1 MDELL
6 SAFDSYIVIVIVGI
20 CLCIGYVIKRID
32 KSEKLNRFIPF
43 IMAVIGLLLNIWLN
57 RWNISP
63 EIVLGG
69 MISGLSST
77 GLHQVIHQWKGKAIK
92 DDKE

>member
-1 MDELL
+1 MDDLL
-6 SAFDSYIVIVIVGI
+6 SALDSYIVVVIVGI

-32 KSEKLNRFIPF
+32 KSEKLNRFIPL

-57 RWNISP
+57 KWSISP
-63 EIVLGG
+63 EIFLGG

-77 GLHQVIHQWKGKAIK
+77 GLHQVVHQWKGKEIK
-92 DDKE
+92 DDGE